1 MSGNTNNTGIVNS
14 GGNIV
19 NKSYSSGSKSKNIA
33 AILMYHHIGDPPPKV
48 KLWALYVSRL
58 NFAFQMWYLKKA
70 GYNVISL
77 EALGAAAAAGR
88 EIPPYSVVL
97 TFDDG
102 FRDFYTNAYPL
113 LKKYDFAATV
123 FAVTG
128 QCGRKADWEGI
139 EHTGTGDI
147 MSEAE
152 MNEITQ
158 NSKVTIAPHTDGH
171 KKLSTLFAVEAEA
184 EIASSIEAVKRISG
198 REVKTF
204 AAPYGDYNAE
214 TIGILKKY
222 NIEFA
227 VTTVNRA
234 FNAAADS
241 LLEMPRII
249 VRRNNHPPGFMY
261 KLYRTFRP

>member
-1 MSGNTNNTGIVNS
+1 MNGNANNTAIANS
-14 GGNIV
+14 SGNIV
-19 NKSYSSGSKSKNIA
+19 NKSDNNCCKGKNIA

-70 GYNVISL
+70 GYNVMSL
-77 EALGAAAAAGR
+77 EALGALASAGR

-102 FRDFYTNAYPL
+102 FRDFYIDAYPV
-113 LKKYDFAATV
+113 LKKYDFDATV

-128 QCGRKADWEGI
+128 QCGRKGDWEGI
-139 EHTGTGDI
+139 ELTGTGDI

-152 MNEITQ
+152 LSEITQ
-158 NSKVTIAPHTDGH
+158 NSKITIAPHTAGH
-171 KKLSTLFAVEAEA
+171 KKLSALCTAEA
-184 EIASSIEAVKRISG
+184 ETEIAASIAAVKKISG
-198 REVKTF
+198 RDVKTF

-214 TIGILKKY
+214 TIEILKKY

-227 VTTVNRA
+227 VTTLNRA
-234 FNAAADS
+234 FNAATDN

-249 VRRNNHPPGFMY
+249 VRRNNHPPGFIY
-261 KLYRTFRP
+261 KLYRTFKP

>member
-1 MSGNTNNTGIVNS
+1 MSGNADNTAIFSS
-14 GGNIV
+14 GGNTV
-19 NKSYSSGSKSKNIA
+19 NKSDNTRSKGKNIA
-33 AILMYHHIGDPPPKV
+33 AVLMYHHIGDPPPKV

-70 GYNVISL
+70 EYNVISL
-77 EALGAAAAAGR
+77 EALGALAAAGR

-102 FRDFYTNAYPL
+102 FYDFYANAYPI

-139 EHTGTGDI
+139 ELTGTGDI
-147 MSEAE
+147 MNEAE
-152 MNEITQ
+152 LSEITQ
-158 NSKVTIAPHTDGH
+158 NSKITIAPHTDGH
-171 KKLSTLFAVEAEA
+171 KKLSSLSAADAET
-184 EIASSIEAVKRISG
+184 EIAASIAAVKKISG
-198 REVKTF
+198 RDVKTF

-214 TIGILKKY
+214 TIEILKKY

-234 FNAAADS
+234 FNSMTDS
-241 LLEMPRII
+241 LLEIPRII
-249 VRRNNHPPGFMY
+249 VRRNNHPPGFIY
-261 KLYRTFRP
+261 KLYRTFRT

>member
-1 MSGNTNNTGIVNS
+1 MSGNANNTVIANS
-14 GGNIV
+14 GRDAANIGFSGV
-19 NKSYSSGSKSKNIA
+19 NKGKNIA

-77 EALGAAAAAGR
+77 EALGVLAAAGC

-102 FRDFYTNAYPL
+102 FYDFYANAYPI

-139 EHTGTGDI
+139 ELTGTGDI

-152 MNEITQ
+152 LSEIAQ
-158 NSKVTIAPHTDGH
+158 NSKITIAPHTDGH
-171 KKLSTLFAVEAEA
+171 KKLSALSAAEA
-184 EIASSIEAVKRISG
+184 ENEIAASIAAVKKISG

-204 AAPYGDYNAE
+204 ASPYGDYNAE
-214 TIGILKKY
+214 TIEILKKY

-234 FNAAADS
+234 FNAAADN
-241 LLEMPRII
+241 LLEIPRII
-249 VRRNNHPPGFMY
+249 VRRNNHPPGFIY
-261 KLYRTFRP
+261 KLYRTFRT

>member
-1 MSGNTNNTGIVNS
+1 MSGCK
-14 GGNIV
+14 
-19 NKSYSSGSKSKNIA
+19 NKNMA

-58 NFAFQMWYLKKA
+58 NFGFQMWYLKKA

-77 EALGAAAAAGR
+77 ETLGAAAAAGS

-102 FRDFYTNAYPL
+102 FCDFYTNAYPI

-128 QCGRKADWEGI
+128 QCGRKSDWEGI
-139 EHTGTGDI
+139 ELTGAGDI
-147 MSEAE
+147 MTEAE
-152 MNEITQ
+152 MIEITR
-158 NSKVTIAPHTDGH
+158 NSKITFAPHTNNH
-171 KKLSTLFAVEAEA
+171 KKLSALSTQEADA
-184 EIASSIEAVKRISG
+184 EIKASIDAIKKING
-198 REVKTF
+198 RDVKTF

-214 TIGILKKY
+214 TLVILRKY

-227 VTTVNRA
+227 VTTLNRA
-234 FNAAADS
+234 FNAATDN

-261 KLYRTFRP
+261 KLYRTFNL